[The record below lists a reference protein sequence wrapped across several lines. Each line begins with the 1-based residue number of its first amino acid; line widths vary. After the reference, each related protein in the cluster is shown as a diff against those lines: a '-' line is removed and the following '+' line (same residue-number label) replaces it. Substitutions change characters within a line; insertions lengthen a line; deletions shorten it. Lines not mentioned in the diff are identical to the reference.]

1 MDEDPG
7 KQALQNA
14 LNKWQKKYRIG
25 KDDPLFMT
33 VELWQILFENSKA
46 EDSYRRFR
54 LELEQ
59 LTQISK
65 TFSKQSS
72 ELTAELRTV
81 PKIKNDLWLFP
92 YFTVVLAIV
101 AALIIGFFIGRY
113 FFHP

>member
-25 KDDPLFMT
+25 KEDPLFAT

-59 LTQISK
+59 LTQVSK

-81 PKIKNDLWLFP
+81 PKIKSELWFFP
-92 YFTVVLAIV
+92 YFTVLLVAI
-101 AALIIGFFIGRY
+101 AALIIGMLIGKFFLK
-113 FFHP
+113 

>member
-7 KQALQNA
+7 KLALQNA

-72 ELTAELRTV
+72 ELTVELRTV
-81 PKIKNDLWLFP
+81 PKIKGELWFFP
-92 YFTVVLAIV
+92 YFTVILV
-101 AALIIGFFIGRY
+101 AVGALIIGMLIGIFFLK
-113 FFHP
+113 

>member
-1 MDEDPG
+1 MDEDPN

-14 LNKWQKKYRIG
+14 LNKWQKKFRLD
-25 KDDPLFMT
+25 KEDPLFAT
-33 VELWQILFENSKA
+33 VELWQILFEYSKA

-101 AALIIGFFIGRY
+101 AALIIGSG
-113 FFHP
+113 